1 MRVAVIG
8 TGNVGGVLA
17 NKLAEKG
24 HEVVVAASS
33 ADSAHEAAR
42 NVPDCRA
49 ADSPAEAARQA
60 EAVILA
66 VPADA
71 LDEVAGEIRDHVAGK
86 PVVDVSNGPKAVEEG
101 QSLAEDLQQR
111 LPEAHVVKAFNSAF
125 ASKMADPTDGDRPLD
140 GFIAGNDDAAKQAVA
155 SLVRDVGF
163 EPLDVGDLRHART
176 LEGMAWINISLN
188 MEKGWPW
195 QSAWRLE
202 RN

>member
-8 TGNVGGVLA
+8 TGTVGGVLA

-24 HEVVVAASS
+24 HDVVVAASS
-33 ADSAHEAAR
+33 ADSAQEAAR
-42 NVPDCRA
+42 NVDCRA
-49 ADSPAEAARQA
+49 ADSPAEAAKQA
-60 EAVILA
+60 DAVILA

-71 LDEVAGEIRDHVAGK
+71 LDQVAGEIRPNVAGK

-101 QSLAEDLQQR
+101 ESLAENLQQR

-125 ASKMADPTDGDRPLD
+125 ASKMADPIDGDRPLD

>member
-1 MRVAVIG
+1 MRVAIIG

-17 NKLAEKG
+17 DRLADKG
-24 HEVVVAASS
+24 HEVVLAAST
-33 ADSAHEAAR
+33 ADSAKEAAR
-42 NVPDCRA
+42 DIDARPA
-49 ADSPAEAARQA
+49 ASPSEAARAA

-71 LDEVAGEIRDHVAGK
+71 LGEVAAEIQPHVDGK

-101 QSLAEDLQQR
+101 QSLAEELQER

-125 ASKMADPTDGDRPLD
+125 ASKMAEPHDGDQPLD

-163 EPLDVGDLRHART
+163 EPVDVGDLKRART

-188 MEKGWPW
+188 MEHGWPW

>member
-1 MRVAVIG
+1 MRIAVIG

-17 NKLAEKG
+17 NRLAEKG
-24 HEVVVAASS
+24 HDVVVAASS
-33 ADSAHEAAR
+33 ADSAQEAAR
-42 NVPDCRA
+42 GVDCRA
-49 ADSPAEAARQA
+49 ADSPAAAAKEA

-66 VPADA
+66 VPAGA
-71 LDEVAGEIRDHVAGK
+71 LDEVAGEIRGHVAGK
-86 PVVDVSNGPKAVEEG
+86 PVVDVSNGPNAVEAGE
-101 QSLAEDLQQR
+101 SLAEDLQQR

-125 ASKMADPTDGDRPLD
+125 ASKMADPFDGDRPLD
-140 GFIAGNDDAAKQAVA
+140 GFIAGNDEAAKQAVA

-163 EPLDVGDLRHART
+163 EPLDVGDLRRART

-188 MEKGWPW
+188 MERGWPW

>member
-17 NKLAEKG
+17 SKLAAKG
-24 HEVVVAASS
+24 HDVVVAASS
-33 ADSAHEAAR
+33 AGSAEGAAR
-42 NVPDCRA
+42 NAELRA
-49 ADSPAEAARQA
+49 AGSPAEAARQA
-60 EAVILA
+60 DAVILA
-66 VPADA
+66 VPAGA
-71 LDEVAGEIRDHVAGK
+71 LGDVAVAIRAHVSGK
-86 PVVDVSNGPKAVEEG
+86 PVVDVSNGPRSVQEG
-101 QSLAEDLQQR
+101 GSLAEALQEQ
-111 LPEAHVVKAFNSAF
+111 LPQAHVVKAFNSAF
-125 ASKMADPTDGDRPLD
+125 ATKMADPLDGDRPLD

-163 EPLDVGDLRHART
+163 EPVDVGELNLART

-188 MEKGWPW
+188 MKNGWPW

>member
-24 HEVVVAASS
+24 HNVVIAASS
-33 ADSAHEAAR
+33 ADSAQEAAR
-42 NVPDCRA
+42 DVDCRA
-49 ADSPAEAARQA
+49 ADSPAEAAREAQ
-60 EAVILA
+60 AVILA
-66 VPADA
+66 VPAAA
-71 LDEVAGEIRDHVAGK
+71 LNDVAAEIRTHVAGK

-101 QSLAEDLQQR
+101 QSLAEELQER

-125 ASKMADPTDGDRPLD
+125 ASKMADPIDGDRPLD

>member
-8 TGNVGGVLA
+8 AGNVGGVLA

-24 HEVVVAASS
+24 HDVVVAASTEVS
-33 ADSAHEAAR
+33 AQDAAR
-42 NVPDCRA
+42 ESDARPA
-49 ADSPAEAARQA
+49 ASAAEAAEAA
-60 EAVILA
+60 EAIILA
-66 VPADA
+66 VPAGA
-71 LDEVAGEIRDHVAGK
+71 LDEVAGEIRSHVSGK
-86 PVVDVSNGPKAVEEG
+86 PVVDVSNGPRAVEEG
-101 QSLAEDLQQR
+101 ESLAEALQEQ

-125 ASKMADPTDGDRPLD
+125 ASKMADPFDGDRPLD

-163 EPLDVGDLRHART
+163 EPLDVGDLKHART

-188 MEKGWPW
+188 MEHGWPW
-195 QSAWRLE
+195 QSAWRLD

>member
-17 NKLAEKG
+17 SKLAEKG
-24 HEVVVAASS
+24 HDVVVAASS
-33 ADSAHEAAR
+33 AESAEEAAR
-42 NVPDCRA
+42 DVDCRA
-49 ADSPAEAARQA
+49 ADSPAEASRQA

-66 VPADA
+66 VPAEA
-71 LDEVAGEIRDHVAGK
+71 HGEVAAEIKQHVAGK
-86 PVVDVSNGPKAVEEG
+86 PVVDVSNGPRAVQEG
-101 QSLAEDLQQR
+101 ESLAEGLQAQ

-125 ASKMADPTDGDRPLD
+125 ASKMADPVDGDRPLD
-140 GFIAGNDDAAKQAVA
+140 GFIAGDDAAAKQAVA
-155 SLVRDVGF
+155 TLVRDVGF
-163 EPLDVGDLRHART
+163 EPVDVGELKVART

-188 MEKGWPW
+188 MEHGWPW

>member
-17 NKLAEKG
+17 NKLAEKC
-24 HEVVVAASS
+24 HDVIVAASS
-33 ADSAHEAAR
+33 ADSAREAVR
-42 NVPDCRA
+42 DVDCRA
-49 ADSPAEAARQA
+49 ADTPAAAAREA

-66 VPADA
+66 VPAGA
-71 LDEVAGEIRDHVAGK
+71 LDEVAGEIRTHVAGK
-86 PVVDVSNGPKAVEEG
+86 PVVDVSNGPKAIQEG
-101 QSLAEDLQQR
+101 ESLAEELQER

-125 ASKMADPTDGDRPLD
+125 ASKMADPFDGDRPLD
-140 GFIAGNDDAAKQAVA
+140 GFIAGNDEAAKQAVA
-155 SLVRDVGF
+155 SLVKDVGF
-163 EPLDVGDLRHART
+163 EPLDVGDLKHART

-188 MEKGWPW
+188 MERGWPW

>member
-24 HEVVVAASS
+24 HDVVVAAST
-33 ADSAHEAAR
+33 AQGAEEAVR
-42 NVPDCRA
+42 GVDCRA
-49 ADSPAEAARQA
+49 AESPAEAAREA

-66 VPADA
+66 VPAGA
-71 LDEVAGEIRDHVAGK
+71 LGAVAAEIQAHVTGK

-101 QSLAEDLQQR
+101 ESLAEGLQQQ

-125 ASKMADPTDGDRPLD
+125 ASKMADPFDRDRPLD

-155 SLVRDVGF
+155 SLVSDVGF
-163 EPLDVGDLRHART
+163 EPLDVGDLKHART

-188 MEKGWPW
+188 MENGWPW

>member
-17 NKLAEKG
+17 SKLAEKG
-24 HEVVVAASS
+24 HDVVVAASS
-33 ADSAHEAAR
+33 ADSAQEAAR
-42 NVPDCRA
+42 DVEYRA
-49 ADSPAEAARQA
+49 AASPAAAASQA
-60 EAVILA
+60 DAIILA
-66 VPADA
+66 VPAGA
-71 LDEVAGEIRDHVAGK
+71 LDEVAGEIRPHATGK
-86 PVVDVSNGPKAVEEG
+86 PIVDVSNGPRSVQEG
-101 QSLAEDLQQR
+101 ESLAEALQEQ

-125 ASKMADPTDGDRPLD
+125 ASKMADPLDGDRPLD

-163 EPLDVGDLRHART
+163 EPVDVGELNLART

-188 MEKGWPW
+188 MKNGWPW

>member
-1 MRVAVIG
+1 MRIAVIG

-24 HEVVVAASS
+24 HDVVVAAST
-33 ADSAHEAAR
+33 AEGAEEAVR
-42 NVPDCRA
+42 GVDCRA
-49 ADSPAEAARQA
+49 AESPAEAAREA

-66 VPADA
+66 VPAGA
-71 LDEVAGEIRDHVAGK
+71 LGEVATEIRAHVAGK

-101 QSLAEDLQQR
+101 ESLAEGLQQQ
-111 LPEAHVVKAFNSAF
+111 LPAAHVVKAFNSAF
-125 ASKMADPTDGDRPLD
+125 ASKMADPFDGDRPLD

-163 EPLDVGDLRHART
+163 EPLDVGDLKHART

-188 MEKGWPW
+188 MENGWPW
-195 QSAWRLE
+195 QSTWRLE